1 MQYYK
6 VNNIRDKIGFLRM
19 CTQEEIERQ
28 KEREGGREEREE
40 RERER
45 RGGEERREIRIR
57 RTSSRPFL
65 RWLVME
71 LFVAKKMERFCD
83 SSMAKASTLP
93 RFRIPSA
100 LHHMCTVLQ

>member
-1 MQYYK
+1 MYAG
-6 VNNIRDKIGFLRM
+6 RDREAKG
-19 CTQEEIERQ
+19 ERGG
-28 KEREGGREEREE
+28 ERGEGE
-40 RERER
+40 RERE
-45 RGGEERREIRIR
+45 GEEKEEESDRIR

-93 RFRIPSA
+93 RFKIPSA